1 MDKLQ
6 VRGLCFML
14 SGMYAVS
21 QCFSGKAVCCITLP
35 ALACKE
41 YNKLHYCLPCP
52 GFEPM
57 MRAFILEMAERN
69 IKKHKETLINFA
81 HLGSTVSH
89 SRLYLLISIAYC
101 YLLIV
106 LNQADPPT

>member
-21 QCFSGKAVCCITLP
+21 QCFLGKAVCCITLP

-69 IKKHKETLINFA
+69 IKKHNKDTLINFA

-89 SRLYLLISIAYC
+89 SRLYFIGVYCPLLSIDC
-101 YLLIV
+101 IE
-106 LNQADPPT
+106 PG